1 MRNVVL
7 ACPGLRA
14 TVMTDGMIGD
24 GLTPNPPASTIPP
37 RPSLG
42 AVPEEVDD

>member
-1 MRNVVL
+1 MRNSAL
-7 ACPGLRA
+7 ACPGVRA
-14 TVMTDGMIGD
+14 IGMTAGMIGD